1 MTPSQ
6 CRRMNILLRDAYG
19 DYKQLLNKTQGD
31 YRHMLNKTQC
41 VVDEHDRKVI
51 EGSIASLR
59 EMLNACERILDEECK

>member
-19 DYKQLLNKTQGD
+19 DYKQLLNKTQ
-31 YRHMLNKTQC
+31 YLI
-41 VVDEHDRKVI
+41 DEHDRNAI

-59 EMLNACERILDEECK
+59 EMLNACERILDEQP